1 MNKKRCTMHT
11 MSPNRFVKRSWFGQQ
26 MLCNKTWQSV
36 LTFSVS
42 VANAIVCYCFG
53 DSWRLVT
60 DKVADL
66 QKYLAKRAMRQL

>member
-1 MNKKRCTMHT
+1 MHT

-53 DSWRLVT
+53 DS
-60 DKVADL
+60 
-66 QKYLAKRAMRQL
+66 